1 MTTIYAPTPENPLTT
16 TQRIRNERF
25 YLLAACDWTQ
35 VPDSPISAEKKAE
48 WATYRQQLR
57 DLPANYTDDD
67 DFADV
72 VFPTPPT

>member
-1 MTTIYAPTPENPLTT
+1 MTIYAPTPETPLTT
-16 TQRIRNERF
+16 LQQIRNKRF
-25 YLLAACDWTQ
+25 YMLAASDWTQ
-35 VPDSPISAEKKAE
+35 VPDSPISTEKKAE